1 KSELSPIEDRGL
13 IFGVVTVPQ
22 GSTPQYTADQL
33 RPIEAFFNDIP
44 EAFGNTAIAGWPTVV
59 DGTTVLRL
67 KPWEER
73 TKKQQQIAE
82 ELRPKLASIPGA
94 VAYPINPPSLG
105 QSFRSTPIEYVIM
118 AQVPY
123 AELQRMVVRFL
134 AVAGKFP
141 GAQNLTTDLRLNT
154 PEIRVE
160 INRDKLGD
168 IGINVD
174 TVGRTLE
181 TMLGGRQV
189 T

>member
-1 KSELSPIEDRGL
+1 
-13 IFGVVTVPQ
+13 
-22 GSTPQYTADQL
+22 
-33 RPIEAFFNDIP
+33 P

-94 VAYPINPPSLG
+94 IAYPINPPSLG

-123 AELQRMVVRFL
+123 DELQRMVDRFL
-134 AVAGKFP
+134 AVAGQFP
-141 GAQNLTTDLRLNT
+141 GAQSLTTDLRLNT

-160 INRDKLGD
+160 NNRDKLGD
-168 IGINVD
+168 IRNTVD
-174 TVGRTLE
+174 TDGSTHGL
-181 TMLGGRQV
+181 MLGDCQQTRCNRD
-189 T
+189 